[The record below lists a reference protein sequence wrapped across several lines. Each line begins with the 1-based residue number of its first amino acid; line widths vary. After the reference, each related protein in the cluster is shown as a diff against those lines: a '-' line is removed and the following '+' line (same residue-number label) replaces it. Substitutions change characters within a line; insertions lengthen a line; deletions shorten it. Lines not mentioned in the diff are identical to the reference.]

1 MSVSV
6 ALERLLIG
14 RPMASNLASPGA
26 VSTELQRLAHYRE
39 QAAKFRKWAE
49 NETAPETGDGL
60 RDVARQYECWRVR
73 IRSAASLMSRHAPQP
88 KVRQSRRP
96 TRLARDRANDGL
108 GRCSTLA
115 RSSARPA
122 PTHWSD
128 APGTQQ

>member
-73 IRSAASLMSRHAPQP
+73 IRSAASLMSRHAPAESSP
-88 KVRQSRRP
+88 IAS
-96 TRLARDRANDGL
+96 AN
-108 GRCSTLA
+108 
-115 RSSARPA
+115 PA
-122 PTHWSD
+122 CP
-128 APGTQQ
+128 